1 MDTST
6 GHPLRSLQTPAL
18 EKWVLL
24 GALYFSQGLPFGF
37 FTQSLPVVLRE
48 EGHSLI
54 AIGLVSLLALPWALK
69 FLWAPFVDRHY
80 SARFGKRRSWI
91 LPLQGAS
98 VAALLLLA
106 VAPDAT
112 VFVLII
118 VFVVNLLSATQDI
131 ATDGLAVDLL
141 SYRERGIGNGLQVA
155 GYRIGMVTGG
165 GELLIF
171 YGELGPRV
179 TFCVMAACIAL
190 ASVPA
195 LLFRETT
202 TAKATAKANANV
214 EEVPPAIT
222 TPPHFL
228 KRPEAWGLLGLIAFY
243 KFGDA
248 LATGM
253 LRPFLSD
260 LGLGMADLGW
270 LLGTAGFVAGLVGA
284 LAGGALVGAL
294 GRKRALLAFG
304 VLQALS
310 IAGYALLA
318 STSSANLT
326 HLYIACSV
334 EHFAGGMATAALFTC
349 MMDWSHPDTAASDYT
364 VQASAVVIA
373 TGVASALA
381 GFSAQWFGY
390 TFHFALSAAL
400 GLAAVAVVAFLF
412 PTSDPVPPAAERE
425 NS

>member
-1 MDTST
+1 MDHSKM
-6 GHPLRSLQTPAL
+6 PAL
-18 EKWVLL
+18 QKWGLL

-37 FTQSLPVVLRE
+37 FTQSLPVVLRK

-98 VAALLLLA
+98 VVALLVLA
-106 VAPDAT
+106 IAPDAT
-112 VFVLII
+112 VLLLSL

-155 GYRIGMVTGG
+155 GYRVGMVTGG
-165 GELLIF
+165 GALLIF
-171 YGELGPRV
+171 YGELGPRL
-179 TFCVMAACIAL
+179 TFCVMAAAIAI

-195 LLFRETT
+195 ILFRETS
-202 TAKATAKANANV
+202 
-214 EEVPPAIT
+214 PRSPAQG
-222 TPPHFL
+222 PFRDAPDDAPKDESSLPHFL
-228 KRPEAWGLLGLIAFY
+228 KRREAPALLSLIAFY

-253 LRPFLSD
+253 LRPFLAD
-260 LGLGMADLGW
+260 LGLGFTELGW
-270 LLGTAGFVAGLVGA
+270 LLGTAGFAAGLVGA
-284 LAGGALVGAL
+284 LVGGGLVGVL
-294 GRKRALLAFG
+294 GRRRSLLIFG
-304 VLQALS
+304 VIQALS

-318 STSSANLT
+318 WGTPTLIQ
-326 HLYIACSV
+326 LYVACSV

-349 MMDWSHPDTAASDYT
+349 MMDWSRPAAAAADYT

-373 TGVASALA
+373 TGTASALA
-381 GFSAQWFGY
+381 GFSAQWLGYSAHFGIS
-390 TFHFALSAAL
+390 ALL
-400 GLAAVAVVAFLF
+400 GLGAVVVVAFLF
-412 PTSDPVPPAAERE
+412 PKTDRISADKNGDMHHEL
-425 NS
+425 

>member
-1 MDTST
+1 MDSFTAQQ
-6 GHPLRSLQTPAL
+6 LPAIQ
-18 EKWVLL
+18 KWTLL

-37 FTQSLPVVLRE
+37 FTQSLPVVLRK

-69 FLWAPFVDRHY
+69 FLWAPLVDRHY
-80 SARFGKRRSWI
+80 SARIGKRRSWI

-106 VAPDAT
+106 LAPDAI
-112 VFVLII
+112 VFALCI

-165 GELLIF
+165 GALLIF
-171 YGELGPRV
+171 YGELGSRA
-179 TFCVMAACIAL
+179 TFVVMAVCIAV
-190 ASVPA
+190 ASIPA
-195 LLFRETT
+195 LLFRESAMET
-202 TAKATAKANANV
+202 KA
-214 EEVPPAIT
+214 EEPQVAEHEVTEPAS
-222 TPPHFL
+222 HFL
-228 KRPEAWGLLGLIAFY
+228 KRPEAVSLLCLIALY

-253 LRPFLSD
+253 LRPFLAD
-260 LGLGMADLGW
+260 LDLSMADLGW
-270 LLGTAGFVAGLVGA
+270 LLGTVGFAAGLVGA
-284 LAGGALVGAL
+284 LAGGALVGVL
-294 GRKRALLAFG
+294 GRKRSLLVFG
-304 VLQALS
+304 VFQALS

-318 STSSANLT
+318 MTTPTLVQ
-326 HLYIACSV
+326 LYVACSI

-349 MMDWSHPDTAASDYT
+349 MMDWSRPGAAASDYT

-373 TGVASALA
+373 TGTAAALA
-381 GFSAQWFGY
+381 GFSAEWLGY
-390 TFHFALSAAL
+390 TLHFAISAAL
-400 GLAAVAVVAFLF
+400 GLGAVVSAALLF
-412 PTSDPVPPAAERE
+412 PKSNPVANAQEE
-425 NS
+425 QA

>member
-1 MDTST
+1 M
-6 GHPLRSLQTPAL
+6 PAL
-18 EKWVLL
+18 QKWGLL

-37 FTQSLPVVLRE
+37 FTQSLPVVLRR

-54 AIGLVSLLALPWALK
+54 SIGLVSLLALPWALK
-69 FLWAPFVDRHY
+69 FLWAPVVDRHY

-91 LPLQGAS
+91 LPLQAAS

-106 VAPDAT
+106 VAPDAIL
-112 VFVLII
+112 FVLCI

-165 GELLIF
+165 GALLIF
-171 YGELGPRV
+171 YGELGSRI
-179 TFCVMAACIAL
+179 TFCVMAGLIAL
-190 ASVPA
+190 ASIPA
-195 LLFRETT
+195 ILFRENTT
-202 TAKATAKANANV
+202 PPEEEIPEAKAPKKQPSA
-214 EEVPPAIT
+214 
-222 TPPHFL
+222 PHFL
-228 KRPEAWGLLGLIAFY
+228 KRPEAAGLLGLIALY

-260 LGLGMADLGW
+260 LGLSMADLGW
-270 LLGTAGFVAGLVGA
+270 LLGTVGFAAGLVGA
-284 LAGGALVGAL
+284 LAGGALVGVL
-294 GRKRALLAFG
+294 GRKRSLLVFG
-304 VLQALS
+304 VFQALS

-318 STSSANLT
+318 TTTPTLVQ
-326 HLYIACSV
+326 LYVACSI

-349 MMDWSHPDTAASDYT
+349 MMDWSRPGAAAADYT

-373 TGVASALA
+373 TGTAAALA
-381 GFSAQWFGY
+381 GFTAQWLGY
-390 TFHFALSAAL
+390 ALHFSI
-400 GLAAVAVVAFLF
+400 AAVLSLGAVVATAMLF
-412 PTSDPVPPAAERE
+412 PKTDPVPQALRE
-425 NS
+425 ETPS